1 MAQEACTS
9 TKEEGEADM
18 TSELDNEIV
27 TETKDEE
34 ISTLKKKIHAL
45 QRSNWILRK
54 EKDTLFNQLDKV
66 CW

>member
-1 MAQEACTS
+1 
-9 TKEEGEADM
+9 M

-45 QRSNWILRK
+45 QKSNWILRK
-54 EKDTLFNQLDKV
+54 EKDTLCNQLDKV